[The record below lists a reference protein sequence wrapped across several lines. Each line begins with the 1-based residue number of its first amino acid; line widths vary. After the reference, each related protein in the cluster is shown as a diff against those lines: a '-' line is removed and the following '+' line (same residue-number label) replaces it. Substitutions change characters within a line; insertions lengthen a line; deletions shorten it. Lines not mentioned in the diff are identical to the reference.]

1 MVDSLQRR
9 EAALLASDLVKAA
22 LEALATDPA
31 ALLTGDVKTAHE
43 ALVAT
48 QTQLASARAAQS
60 SQAAAAAQ
68 LAAAQLAEARAAGDS
83 TLGVASGFAGCDWG
97 QSEGKFNKAH
107 AANARTLTE
116 LHGVAIVDMERAVK
130 KVKQANP
137 SVDLAA
143 LDTVIAAG
151 TDKFEE
157 KALDEF
163 LAFKEGW
170 LVVNTL
176 RCRGEPVLSEAE
188 AKRLREVK
196 KTLNAL
202 PSAQKGK
209 AGPARRAAGRRRR
222 LEGGHV
228 AAPEPRRVHGRH
240 AVGWPAGGVGPA
252 ALGRRGR
259 RAGRRGPA
267 PRAGGGARGG
277 VLQLW
282 PAGPLQEELPDAG
295 AHGLRRAGL
304 AAVIGGVPGV
314 GRAPDERGDWPDW
327 PW

>member
-1 MVDSLQRR
+1 MAELVDSLQRR

-209 AGPARRAAGRRRR
+209 AGPSRPGAPRGGGGAWKGGMWPRQNPAAFM
-222 LEGGHV
+222 GGMQW
-228 AAPEPRRVHGRH
+228 GGQQ
-240 AVGWPAGGVGPA
+240 AVWGQQPWGGAGGGPAGGAP
-252 ALGRRGR
+252 
-259 RAGRRGPA
+259 
-267 PRAGGGARGG
+267 PRAR
-277 VLQLW
+277 
-282 PAGPLQEELPDAG
+282 AG
-295 AHGLRRAGL
+295 AHGEACYNCGQ
-304 AAVIGGVPGV
+304 PGHFKKNCPMPART
-314 GRAPDERGDWPDW
+314 G
-327 PW
+327 